1 MIAYDSIWETF
12 LNNYKA
18 EDIDLPSENEQIY
31 QAILNAV
38 MLYNNRLRTNGI
50 CDHDS
55 EIVSGLE
62 NNHDT
67 LLLIAH
73 YIKLTFLNND
83 KTFYEKLW
91 QPLSSDVGLKNFRN
105 QLSSL
110 SSSIKSQ
117 EDMIE
122 KFIFNAMEDF
132 I

>member
-18 EDIDLPSENEQIY
+18 EEIDLPSEDEQIY
-31 QAILNAV
+31 QAIFNAV

-50 CDHDS
+50 CNHDS
-55 EIVSGLE
+55 ESVIGLE

-67 LLLIAH
+67 VLLIAH
-73 YIKLTFLNND
+73 YIKLTFLSND

-122 KFIFNAMEDF
+122 KFIFNTMEDF

>member
-31 QAILNAV
+31 QAIGNAV
-38 MLYNNRLRTNGI
+38 MFYNNRLRTLGI
-50 CDHDS
+50 CDDAI
-55 EIVSGLE
+55 EMVTGLE

-73 YIKLTFLNND
+73 YIKLVFLNND
-83 KTFYEKLW
+83 LTFYEKLW

-110 SSSIKSQ
+110 ASSIKAQ
-117 EDMIE
+117 EVLIE

-132 I
+132 L